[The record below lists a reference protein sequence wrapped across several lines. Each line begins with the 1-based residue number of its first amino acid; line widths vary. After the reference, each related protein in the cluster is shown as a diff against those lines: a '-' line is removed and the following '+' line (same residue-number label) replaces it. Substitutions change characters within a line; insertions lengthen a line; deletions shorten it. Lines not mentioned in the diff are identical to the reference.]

1 MIDVNDLK
9 VGNRVVLAG
18 KTAPRLILERWREGS
33 EVMVTLKGYG
43 GILYET
49 VNAKQINR
57 VIIVEN

>member
-43 GILYET
+43 GVLSET
-49 VNAKQINR
+49 VNAKQISR

>member
-33 EVMVTLKGYG
+33 EVMLMLKGTG
-43 GILYET
+43 GIIYET